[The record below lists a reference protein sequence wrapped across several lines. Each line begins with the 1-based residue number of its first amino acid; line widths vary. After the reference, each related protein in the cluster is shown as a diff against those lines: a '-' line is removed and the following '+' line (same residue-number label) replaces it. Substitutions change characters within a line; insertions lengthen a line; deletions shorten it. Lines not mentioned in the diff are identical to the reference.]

1 MPLPNKVWL
10 FIYCWGFL
18 LQYVLSF
25 IIWLRIGRA
34 REWATSTW
42 EQQAEETKQSIPL
55 FRAVLDYPSERRSLE
70 RNFSRSAKVNAQL
83 LNVCD
88 VNGLRDEAITPF
100 WSSWISCSVNEN
112 HIQKYCDYA
121 FLVYR
126 CHGNGWTLTFYWRS
140 YSSLFATT
148 SDTSNCNFT

>member
-25 IIWLRIGRA
+25 IIWRRIGRA
-34 REWATSTW
+34 GEWATSTW

-55 FRAVLDYPSERRSLE
+55 FQAVFDYPSER

-88 VNGLRDEAITPF
+88 VNGLRDETITPF
-100 WSSWISCSVNEN
+100 WSSWINCSVNEN
-112 HIQKYCDYA
+112 HIQNFMLLWVRLSGLQMPWKWMDTD
-121 FLVYR
+121 FL
-126 CHGNGWTLTFYWRS
+126 LKILLIFI
-140 YSSLFATT
+140 
-148 SDTSNCNFT
+148 CNNLRHKQL